1 MKYSLAFLFVAST
14 AFLMASAAPKRAA
27 QQSAAGLPSAPR
39 TEAQLLN
46 ELRLAQN
53 ALEGLG
59 RRVPDTDLPTE
70 QEKLAD
76 AEQLRAARLR
86 LARARAALN
95 LPILDFDTRRQ

>member
-27 QQSAAGLPSAPR
+27 QQS
-39 TEAQLLN
+39 EAQLRN
-46 ELRLAQN
+46 ELRLALN

-59 RRVPDTDLPTE
+59 RRVPDTDVPTV
-70 QEKLAD
+70 QERLAD
-76 AEQLRAARLR
+76 AEELRAARLR